1 MSRSHLRHFTSLPA
15 ADLDRTL
22 ECVPSALWEQLR
34 DARVFVT
41 GGTGIFGGWM
51 TRSFLHANEQFGL
64 QAHMTLL
71 VRDAERARAANPD
84 LAGHSAFDFHAGE
97 IADFTFPGGAFT
109 HCLHMAT
116 QSFEPRTP
124 ENALRKIGTN
134 VQGTLR
140 VLEFAARSGVRHLLY
155 TSSGAVY
162 GPQPPNVLKL
172 PETQP
177 FICDPGNPHEA
188 YAVEKQ
194 ACEFLCTQA
203 GSASGYTASIA
214 RCFAFTGPGLPLD
227 ANYAV
232 GNFIGDILANR
243 PITLQGDGRALR
255 SYLHFADMSA
265 WLWTLLLCG
274 EHGQPVNVGA
284 AEPINILNLAQTLR
298 AMAGSGVEI
307 RVLGQA
313 DGRPPQRYVPSIRRA
328 QENYGLT
335 VSLPLEQ
342 ALERTVGFYLENK
355 SH

>member
-15 ADLDRTL
+15 ADLARTL
-22 ECVPSALWEQLR
+22 ESVPAALWEQLR
-34 DARVFVT
+34 GARIFVT

-71 VRDAERARAANPD
+71 VRDAARARAANPD
-84 LAGHSAFDFHAGE
+84 LAAHPAFDFHAGE
-97 IADFTFPGGAFT
+97 IADFAFPGGAFT

-116 QSFEPRTP
+116 QSFEPRTS

-162 GPQPPNVLKL
+162 GPQPPDVPEL

-188 YAVEKQ
+188 YAVEKR
-194 ACEFLCTQA
+194 ACEFLCAQA
-203 GSASGYTASIA
+203 GSASAFTASIA

-232 GNFIGDILANR
+232 GNFIGDILASR

-265 WLWTLLLCG
+265 WLWTLLLRG

-284 AEPINILNLAQTLR
+284 AETIDILNLAQTLR

-313 DGRPPQRYVPSIRRA
+313 DDRPPPRYVPSIRRA
-328 QENYGLT
+328 QEGYGLT

-342 ALERTVGFYLENK
+342 ALERTVRFYLENN